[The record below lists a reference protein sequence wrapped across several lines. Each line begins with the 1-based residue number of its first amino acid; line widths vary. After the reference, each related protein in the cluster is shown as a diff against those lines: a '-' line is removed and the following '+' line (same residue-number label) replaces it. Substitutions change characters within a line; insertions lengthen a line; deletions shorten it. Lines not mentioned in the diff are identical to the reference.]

1 MNGPG
6 HIKLPTVLVIDDEV
20 RSQEALRRTLEEDFE
35 VLCAS
40 SAEAGMEIMQR
51 EAVTGGVQI
60 VLCDQRMPGTTGVE
74 FLKEVRSRWPDAVR
88 IILSGYTDAEDIITG
103 VNEAGIWQYLLKPW
117 QPEQILLILQRAAE
131 VWRLQQDNQRL
142 SLELRTAEPVLK
154 RRVESKYD
162 RVKHAFGLGSL
173 IRAPG
178 SALNEVCDMVARIAP
193 HDLSVMVTGE
203 SGTGKEM
210 VARAIHERS
219 HRAKA
224 PFVPI
229 NCGAIPRELLESELF
244 GHEKGAFTGAY
255 RTTIGTVERAKGG
268 TLFLDE
274 IGELPLELQVK
285 LLRFL
290 QEFSFTRV
298 GGRQSMQIDLRIISA
313 TNSDLKEL
321 TQVGH
326 FREDLYYRLDVINI
340 HLPPL
345 RLRGDDSLIMAN
357 VFLKRYAKKVGKDIR
372 GFNKQAVTAILTHQ
386 WTGNVRELIN
396 CVRRGVVLAEGPW
409 LTPENL
415 GLVVAER
422 KPLGILN
429 GRGLKEA
436 KAEFEAKLVAE
447 VLSAHQGNSHLA
459 SKDLKISRSM
469 LYHLVQK
476 YNLTQYL
483 ASPNKTDAKKNEAR
497 AKSAPAAVLN

>member
-1 MNGPG
+1 MRSLPRVSVEVPFVLSGSGISCTGKIVNLSLSGACLDLPN
-6 HIKLPTVLVIDDEV
+6 HPAKLKSLVNLKFRPSKQAPE
-20 RSQEALRRTLEEDFE
+20 FE
-35 VLCAS
+35 VLARVIRHTS
-40 SAEAGMEIMQR
+40 Q
-51 EAVTGGVQI
+51 GV
-60 VLCDQRMPGTTGVE
+60 GVE
-74 FLKEVRSRWPDAVR
+74 FLDLDHHAKALLWDNLSYLLPPNLEICPYCGKQLTDKKCNRCPHCRHSLAFTHKEYLAKELDDEQESEEMIGTCQSMRDVFHLIRKVAPSDVSV
-88 IILSGYTDAEDIITG
+88 LITG
-103 VNEAGIWQYLLKPW
+103 A
-117 QPEQILLILQRAAE
+117 
-131 VWRLQQDNQRL
+131 
-142 SLELRTAEPVLK
+142 
-154 RRVESKYD
+154 
-162 RVKHAFGLGSL
+162 
-173 IRAPG
+173 
-178 SALNEVCDMVARIAP
+178 
-193 HDLSVMVTGE
+193 

-219 HRAKA
+219 HRAEA

-229 NCGAIPRELLESELF
+229 NCGAIPGELLESEFF
-244 GHEKGAFTGAY
+244 GYEKGAFTGAF
-255 RTTIGTVERAKGG
+255 RTTIGTVERARGG

-274 IGELPLELQVK
+274 VGELPTALQVK

-298 GGRQSMQIDLRIISA
+298 GGRQPIHVDLRIISA
-313 TNSDLKEL
+313 TNADLKEM
-321 TQVGH
+321 TQAGS

-372 GFNKQAVTAILTHQ
+372 GFNKQAVTAILAHQ
-386 WTGNVRELIN
+386 WTGNIRELIN
-396 CVRRGVVLAEGPW
+396 RVRRGVVLAEEPW
-409 LTPENL
+409 LTPDSL
-415 GLVVAER
+415 GLTASEI
-422 KPLGILN
+422 KPICILN

-447 VLSAHQGNSHLA
+447 ALIAHQGNSNLA

-483 ASPNKTDAKKNEAR
+483 VSPSKLDAEKNQTR
-497 AKSAPAAVLN
+497 AKSTRAAAQV